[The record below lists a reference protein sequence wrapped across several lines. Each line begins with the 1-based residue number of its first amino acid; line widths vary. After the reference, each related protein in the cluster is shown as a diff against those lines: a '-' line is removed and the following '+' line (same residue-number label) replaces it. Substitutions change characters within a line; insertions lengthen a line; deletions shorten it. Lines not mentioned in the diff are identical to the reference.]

1 MFKKVFQ
8 KNNKKGFTILELLV
22 VVAIIGLLSAVVLAA
37 LNSSRSKGR
46 DAKRIEEIRQVI
58 NALELSYNTTGKYP
72 SRAQF
77 ENPIKAQNP
86 LSPYLWP
93 IPKDPKTNLFYNYT
107 GLRAGVQSSTPCTG
121 YHIGV
126 SLENNHKLLQADSD
140 SRTDGTNAFRC
151 LRRADDSGNTGNN
164 NQANAGFNGTDTPT
178 GNNKYKYDIRR

>member
-1 MFKKVFQ
+1 MIKKMFY

-22 VVAIIGLLSAVVLAA
+22 VIAIIGILSAVVLAA

-58 NALELSYNTTGKYP
+58 NALELSYNSTGKYP

-77 ENPIKAQNP
+77 ENPKKNENP

-93 IPKDPKTNLFYNYT
+93 IPKDPKTNTFYNYA
-107 GLRAGVQSSTPCTG
+107 GLRTVATGATLCTG

-126 SLENNHKLLQADSD
+126 SLENNHQLLQADSD
-140 SRTDGTNAFRC
+140 FISNNTNNCRVGPDGTGNPT
-151 LRRADDSGNTGNN
+151 SGN
-164 NQANAGFNGTDTPT
+164 QGFNGTDTTT